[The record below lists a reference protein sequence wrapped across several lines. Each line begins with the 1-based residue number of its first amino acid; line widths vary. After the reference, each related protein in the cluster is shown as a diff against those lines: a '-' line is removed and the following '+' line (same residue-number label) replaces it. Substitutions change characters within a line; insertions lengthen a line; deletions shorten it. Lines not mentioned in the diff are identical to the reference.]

1 MAVAVLLLEAA
12 AITINLASAL
22 DSAGTGWIWRNYDQ
36 VIMAIAI
43 VEALALLVGAL
54 WDGVRR
60 MVRECG
66 GRGDYR
72 LPAMVRHWLARKE
85 GQA

>member
-22 DSAGTGWIWRNYDQ
+22 DPAGTGWAWRNYDQ

-72 LPAMVRHWLARKE
+72 LPAMVHHWLARKE